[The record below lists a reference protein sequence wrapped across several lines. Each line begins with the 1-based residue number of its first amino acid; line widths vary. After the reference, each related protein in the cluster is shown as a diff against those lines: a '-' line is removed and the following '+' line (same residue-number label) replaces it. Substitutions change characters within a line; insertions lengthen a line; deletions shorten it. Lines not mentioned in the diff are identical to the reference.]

1 MTGRILAFGPILA
14 TSGGGRA
21 GRPAPQSA
29 RLFGKPKA
37 AAEQPPLTPE
47 ETERFR
53 RLLLPHL
60 DDAYRFARHLCRDA
74 SVAEDLVQDA
84 YLRAFRG
91 FRGFRGGDAKPW
103 LFAVVRSSFLDWA
116 AKQRRWNTTA
126 DDGALDDLA
135 DEADTPEAALLREAD
150 DARVREAIDALPDPF
165 REAVVL
171 RELQEMSYRDI
182 AAVTS
187 APIGTVMSR
196 LARARRMLVDALS
209 QEASR

>member
-14 TSGGGRA
+14 TSGGARA
-21 GRPAPQSA
+21 GRPAPA
-29 RLFGKPKA
+29 PTRLFGQPKA
-37 AAEQPPLTPE
+37 AADQPPLTPE
-47 ETERFR
+47 EAERFR

-74 SVAEDLVQDA
+74 TVAEDLVQDA

-116 AKQRRWNTTA
+116 AKQRRWSTTA
-126 DDGALDDLA
+126 GDDALEDLA
-135 DEADTPEAALLREAD
+135 DEADTPEATLLREAD
-150 DARVREAIDALPDPF
+150 DLRVRLAIDALPDPF

-182 AAVTS
+182 AVVTS